1 MLMNG
6 KEVNHLVVGGETFDK
21 SYSAGVKA
29 KVVERKGDVWVGSA
43 WIGSIRKDGTVISS
57 LPGGGGYTRQAG
69 DIVTVIAIYKNAAAI
84 LTDDGQ
90 VYNTGSWISLDNLE
104 FVDGKTGGV
113 NKPSYL
119 LIIYYMKEV
128 APSC

>member
-6 KEVNHLVVGGETFDK
+6 KEVNHLVVNGETFDK

-29 KVVERKGDVWVGSA
+29 KVIEKKGNVWIGTA
-43 WIGSIRKDGTVISS
+43 WIGSIRKDGTIVTGIN
-57 LPGGGGYTRQAG
+57 GGGNYAKSVG
-69 DIVTVIAIYKNAAAI
+69 DIVTVIAIYKNAAAF
-84 LTDDGQ
+84 LARDTDII
-90 VYNTGSWISLDNLE
+90 NTGSWISLNNLE
-104 FVDGKTGGV
+104 FIDDKTGGV

-119 LIIYYMKEV
+119 LFIYYVKEA

>member
-6 KEVNHLVVGGETFDK
+6 KEVNHLVIGRETFDK

-29 KVVERKGDVWVGSA
+29 KVVERKGPA

-57 LPGGGGYTRQAG
+57 LPGGGGYAKEAG

-84 LTDDGQ
+84 LAADIQD
-90 VYNTGSWISLDNLE
+90 YNTGSWISLDNLE
-104 FVDGKTGGV
+104 FIDDKTGGV
-113 NKPSYL
+113 NKPFYL
-119 LIIYYMKEV
+119 LIIYYMEGV